1 MAKIGKIIFL
11 TNIIISNKG
20 EKISIMTHSNDSIR
34 QLTETVHTLAVV
46 VAKNES
52 RYLSIEKTF
61 RWAAVAFL
69 CLTLVVFYMGFNMI
83 SNVEARAISRSEILE
98 EVVKFFEDIEKMV
111 AKDTP
116 KFIQDV
122 KTVVGNTAVL
132 TERIKQDSDLLR
144 EQVKADK
151 GTGPISS
158 LQDALVLIRRIKE
171 DSDMLRGELAIKQ
184 GNGTGLITSLQ
195 GLANMQ
201 LPVGTDSTST
211 KTTTVKNVM
220 LDSLVLIHRLRE
232 DSDFIRKQLEKQ
244 PQALSISQELRNL
257 NIALSSVPIMAEEM
271 RRMNVSIGVMSY
283 GMDSTMGRMGRM
295 MPGGW
300 W

>member
-1 MAKIGKIIFL
+1 
-11 TNIIISNKG
+11 
-20 EKISIMTHSNDSIR
+20 MTHSDDSIR
-34 QLTETVHTLAVV
+34 QLTETVHTLATV
-46 VAKNES
+46 VAKNEN

-61 RWAAVAFL
+61 RWVAVAFL
-69 CLTLVVFYMGFNMI
+69 CLTMVVFYMGFNMI
-83 SNVEARAISRSEILE
+83 SNVEARAISRSDILE
-98 EVVKFFEDIEKMV
+98 EVVKFFEDLENM
-111 AKDTP
+111 AQDSP

-122 KTVVGNTAVL
+122 KTVVENTAVL
-132 TERIKQDSDLLR
+132 TERVKQDSDLLR

-171 DSDMLRGELAIKQ
+171 DSDMLRGELPIEQ

-220 LDSLVLIHRLRE
+220 LDSLVLIDRLRE
-232 DSDFIRKQLEKQ
+232 DSDLIRRKFENH

-257 NIALSSVPIMAEEM
+257 NIALSSVPLMVEEM